1 MSRLAFEALGLAEG
15 HNIVI
20 GVVGGDRL
28 SWESRGPTPGRALR
42 ALKAAKGE
50 LIDLLVRYRLDSAGG
65 LAGDDLL
72 ATLRVKG
79 FAVRRYGINAG
90 LDDALG
96 GALQRA
102 PTAAL
107 LYAFADRQA
116 EYSLALRALGASN
129 CLEGNCP
136 QSGVAT
142 TEDHAVLL
150 HRPRGY
156 SPKPSNQDHPPLFR
170 ELRPLNAQQHV
181 ARSGR
186 RDRS

>member
-1 MSRLAFEALGLAEG
+1 MNRLAFEAVALAER

-72 ATLRVKG
+72 AALRALG
-79 FAVRRYGINAG
+79 FVVRRYGVNAA
-90 LDDALG
+90 LDDSIG
-96 GALQRA
+96 GALDRVPA
-102 PTAAL
+102 TSL

-116 EYSLALRALGASN
+116 EYSLALRALRAPDRLACHREPERAGQEPQDGQA
-129 CLEGNCP
+129 GN
-136 QSGVAT
+136 SR
-142 TEDHAVLL
+142 D
-150 HRPRGY
+150 
-156 SPKPSNQDHPPLFR
+156 
-170 ELRPLNAQQHV
+170 
-181 ARSGR
+181 SGR
-186 RDRS
+186 RYR